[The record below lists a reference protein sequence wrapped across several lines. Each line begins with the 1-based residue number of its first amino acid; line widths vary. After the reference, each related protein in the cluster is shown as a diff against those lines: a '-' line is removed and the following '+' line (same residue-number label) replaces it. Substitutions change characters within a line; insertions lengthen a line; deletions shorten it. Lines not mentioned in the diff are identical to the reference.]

1 MPDILHW
8 LGIKK
13 IDRMLSMSNMKHD
26 AIVNTGIEIIERI
39 PIPDEMIPS
48 DSRVEIDAKIQSG
61 YFTTGKQLTGE
72 ELAQVKGRGWEKWE
86 DIVVSRHSLYIELA
100 DMIAALNL
108 VAISWLQFLHAT
120 ISPAFPVSS
129 FFVHNTGTLKS

>member
-1 MPDILHW
+1 
-8 LGIKK
+8 
-13 IDRMLSMSNMKHD
+13 MKHD

-61 YFTTGKQLTGE
+61 YFTTGKTLSDE

-86 DIVVSRHSLYIELA
+86 DIAVSGETPI
-100 DMIAALNL
+100 
-108 VAISWLQFLHAT
+108 
-120 ISPAFPVSS
+120 PSS
-129 FFVHNTGTLKS
+129 QI